1 MSPIRLSMGRAIS
14 PLRRGKIAAVRGLRL
29 SSTPISDFPNWSQ
42 ISLQPMTDIRLFY
55 LQIEAVSIVDYN
67 PGKLI
72 SPEITALPIQLPDSD
87 AGYQMLEA
95 FGHGVAQGGRFQPK
109 VEIPKDGPPP
119 MARSYKQIE
128 EEGGYK
134 RIKPPGLGD
143 FLRPQL
149 EPPVLPSEPALSI
162 LPEHLRDDQLECVK
176 ALLDREILLLADDPG
191 MGKQT
196 AVCVALADLIQRGRA
211 RRALIVCPEGARR
224 QWVGNLTHWAPS
236 LLLTVVCGDNMQR
249 QLDWDTQAH
258 IYLTD
263 FLTLT
268 QDIESGFL
276 TKDKLA
282 FDILVLGNLLT
293 VRFQTRE
300 IESALKML
308 SAERRW
314 ALTGSLPGE
323 PESWL
328 YLFGLLTPDRVGSAT
343 RLTLPDIQKRFLPYV
358 LRRTKVELADKLPR
372 QMRHEIW
379 LDLDEHQAQAYQDVL
394 KEERDRLAKLGG
406 SVARTHLAAAVDR
419 LKQVCNFTPELL
431 DSAKVRALVD
441 LVEEVSA
448 SGTKIVVFSQYRENG
463 LDRLRPV
470 LEAYGTLCLQT
481 DTPEDQLNK
490 ILEAFRKETMWHVLL
505 MEMGARTDG
514 EPLAEATYIA
524 HFDHGWNPAVRRRAE
539 RRLHP
544 SLGPGVPVNV
554 YEYWVAETIDERI
567 YALLAAR
574 GLLPRQMPADTQPAE
589 IEERLTIDDWLRD
602 ILEVRLSPEPVPQ
615 ETPPSTPTFQRP
627 TTGLLSSYFSKLS
640 MDELMDAVQLMIQAL
655 GYPLVELIGEPGED
669 QGDILARRQELGEVE
684 RVLVRFIN
692 TKKKISVSQ
701 GRALLSDME
710 ARGDC
715 SGAHMVTTTDF
726 TYPCEKLANESQGR
740 LRLIA
745 GAELYRHIQ
754 IMGMF

>member
-1 MSPIRLSMGRAIS
+1 MARAVSPF
-14 PLRRGKIAAVRGLRL
+14 RRGKIAAVRGLHP
-29 SSTPISDFPNWSQ
+29 SSVPISEFPVRSQ
-42 ISLQPMTDIRLFY
+42 LSLQPLTDIRLFY
-55 LQIEAVSIVDYN
+55 LQIEAVPLIDYD

-72 SPEITALPIQLPDSD
+72 SPEITTWPVQLPDSD
-87 AGYQMLEA
+87 TGYQMLEA
-95 FGHGVAQGGRFQPK
+95 FGPGLPQGGRLQPD

-119 MARSYKQIE
+119 IARSYKQIE

-134 RIKPPGLGD
+134 RIEPPSLVD

-149 EPPVLPSEPALSI
+149 EPPVLPSDPTLSV
-162 LPEHLRDDQLECVK
+162 LPKRLRDDQLECVK
-176 ALLDREILLLADDPG
+176 ALIDREALLLADDPG
-191 MGKQT
+191 MGKQI
-196 AVCVALADLIQRGRA
+196 AVCVALTDLFRRGGA
-211 RRALIVCPEGARR
+211 RRALIVCPEGTRR
-224 QWVGNLTHWAPS
+224 RWIGNLNHWAPD
-236 LLLTVVCGDNMQR
+236 LLLTVVDGDNMQR

-268 QDIESGFL
+268 NDIESGFL
-276 TKDKLA
+276 AKEELA
-282 FDILVLGNLLT
+282 FDVLVLDNLLT

-300 IESALKML
+300 IESALKRIHG
-308 SAERRW
+308 ERRW
-314 ALTGSLPGE
+314 ALTGALPGE
-323 PESWL
+323 PEGWL

-343 RLTLPDIQKRFLPYV
+343 GLTLPDIQKRFLPYV
-358 LRRTKVELADKLPR
+358 LRRTKVELADKLPH

-379 LDLDEHQAQAYQDVL
+379 LDLDEHQVQAYQEVL
-394 KEERDRLAKLGG
+394 EEERDRLAKLEG

-481 DTPEDQLNK
+481 DIPENQRNK
-490 ILEAFRKETMWHVLL
+490 ILEAFRKETIWHVLL

-514 EPLAEATYIA
+514 EPLTEATYIA
-524 HFDHGWNPAVRRRAE
+524 HFDHGWNPAIRRRAE
-539 RRLHP
+539 QRLHP

-554 YEYWVAETIDERI
+554 YEYWVADTIDERI

-574 GLLPRQMPADTQPAE
+574 DLLPRQMPVDTQPAE

-602 ILEVRLSPEPVPQ
+602 ILEVQLSSGPLPQ
-615 ETPPSTPTFQRP
+615 EAPSEETPPSTPSFQRP
-627 TTGLLSSYFSKLS
+627 TTGLLQSYFSKLS
-640 MDELMDAVQLMIQAL
+640 MDELLNAVKLMIQAL
-655 GYPLVELIGEPGED
+655 GYPLVEFISEPGED
-669 QGDILARRQELGEVE
+669 QGDMLARRQELGEVE
-684 RVLVRFIN
+684 RVLIRFIN

-710 ARGDC
+710 AREDC
-715 SGAHMVTTTDF
+715 SGAYLVTTTDF

-754 IMGMF
+754 IMGIF

>member
-1 MSPIRLSMGRAIS
+1 M
-14 PLRRGKIAAVRGLRL
+14 RGLRL
-29 SSTPISDFPNWSQ
+29 SSIPISEFPHPSQ
-42 ISLQPMTDIRLFY
+42 ISLQPITDIRLFY
-55 LQIEAVSIVDYN
+55 LQIEAVPLVDYD

-72 SPEITALPIQLPDSD
+72 SPEVTAWPVQLPDSD
-87 AGYQMLEA
+87 AGYQMLEN
-95 FGHGVAQGGRFQPK
+95 FYPGLLHGGRFQPK
-109 VEIPKDGPPP
+109 AEIPKNGPPP
-119 MARSYKQIE
+119 ITHSYKQIE

-134 RIKPPGLGD
+134 RIEPPNLVD

-149 EPPVLPSEPALSI
+149 EPPVLPSDPTLSG
-162 LPEHLRDDQLECVK
+162 LPERLRDDQLDCVK
-176 ALLDREILLLADDPG
+176 ALLDREALLLADDPG

-196 AVCVALADLIQRGRA
+196 AVCVALADLF
-211 RRALIVCPEGARR
+211 RRSRVRRVLIVCPEGVRR
-224 QWVGNLTHWAPS
+224 RWVGNLTYWAPD
-236 LLLTVVCGDNMQR
+236 LLLTVASGDNMQR
-249 QLDWDTQAH
+249 QLDWDSQAH

-268 QDIESGFL
+268 NDVESGFL

-282 FDILVLGNLLT
+282 FDVLVLDNLLA

-300 IESALKML
+300 IESALKL
-308 SAERRW
+308 ISAERRW

-323 PESWL
+323 SESWL

-343 RLTLPDIQKRFLPYV
+343 GITLPDIQKRFLPYV
-358 LRRTKVELADKLPR
+358 LRRTKLELADKLPN
-372 QMRHEIW
+372 QMRDEIW

-394 KEERDRLAKLGG
+394 HEERDRLAKLGA
-406 SVARTHLAAAVDR
+406 SVTRTHLAAAVDR
-419 LKQVCNFTPELL
+419 LKQVCNFTRELL

-448 SGTKIVVFSQYRENG
+448 SGNKIVVFSQYTENG

-481 DTPEDQLNK
+481 DTPEDQRNK
-490 ILEAFRKETMWHVLL
+490 MLEAFRKETMWHVLL

-514 EPLAEATYIA
+514 EPVTEATYIA

-539 RRLHP
+539 HRLHP
-544 SLGPGVPVNV
+544 SLGPGIPVNV
-554 YEYWVAETIDERI
+554 YEYWVADTIDESI
-567 YALLAAR
+567 YALLGER

-589 IEERLTIDDWLRD
+589 VEERLTIDDWLRD
-602 ILEVRLSPEPVPQ
+602 ILEVRLGIGPVPEEAPPE
-615 ETPPSTPTFQRP
+615 ETPPSPPSFQRP
-627 TTGLLSSYFSKLS
+627 TTGLLQSYFSKLS
-640 MDELMDAVQLMIQAL
+640 MDELTNAVQLMIQAL

-669 QGDILARRQELGEVE
+669 QVDMLARRQELGEVE

-710 ARGDC
+710 AREDY
-715 SGAHMVTTTDF
+715 SGAHLVTTTDF
-726 TYPCEKLANESQGR
+726 TYPCEKLANESEGR

-754 IMGMF
+754 IMGML